1 MRPLVKTSN
10 NKSTALASRD
20 HTIIVSSSNLITIT
34 GGKWTTYRKMAKDA
48 LNNAVFVAKL
58 PVVKCTTRNLRL
70 HGYTETKQQSTLLS
84 VYGSDAIKIQELMHA
99 DPTMSERIHPDHE
112 CTKAEMIWSVRNE
125 MALQVEDILAR
136 RSRMLFVDAAAAVS
150 SARKVAEWMALELNH
165 DEAWINQQVAS
176 FQELAKTYL
185 P

>member
-1 MRPLVKTSN
+1 
-10 NKSTALASRD
+10 
-20 HTIIVSSSNLITIT
+20 
-34 GGKWTTYRKMAKDA
+34 
-48 LNNAVFVAKL
+48 
-58 PVVKCTTRNLRL
+58 
-70 HGYTETKQQSTLLS
+70 
-84 VYGSDAIKIQELMHA
+84 
-99 DPTMSERIHPDHE
+99 
-112 CTKAEMIWSVRNE
+112 